1 MPLLG
6 SNDKCN
12 NSHQNSGEYRSLC
25 GVPRI
30 WSGSGAASYFD
41 IFGANRFACI
51 IGEKL
56 WFSPGSSASGPSI
69 CNIIHPGVRTVPK
82 VGVYTSRLGLI
93 VGFEWK
99 LTESILVF
107 GVGNRRRQRNTWIGT
122 AGEFEWICISTWRW
136 KCCGAAS
143 SVEDDNGARGNVV
156 ARETVENRRGG
167 CIVAAASVSET
178 KWNWSSLTSGFNG
191 VDSYWGGGTGSVGEV
206 VLGYICSLAEYQGEE
221 EKEESVAN
229 HVELWVGKQ
238 SGLDNVD
245 KKYLLQQPIII
256 SFSLVHLFSRSSLK
270 GGSIFQR
277 DVLFQ

>member
-1 MPLLG
+1 MSLLG

-12 NSHQNSGEYRSLC
+12 NSHQNSGEYRCLC
-25 GVPRI
+25 GVPSI
-30 WSGSGAASYFD
+30 WSGSRAASYFD
-41 IFGANRFACI
+41 VLGANTFACI

-178 KWNWSSLTSGFNG
+178 KWNWSSLTSGSNG
-191 VDSYWGGGTGSVGEV
+191 VDSHRSRGTSSVGEV
-206 VLGYICSLAEYQGEE
+206 VLVNVGSLAKDQDEDA
-221 EKEESVAN
+221 EKEDAAYHGV
-229 HVELWVGKQ
+229 VGRQ
-238 SGLDNVD
+238 TMWIG
-245 KKYLLQQPIII
+245 QC
-256 SFSLVHLFSRSSLK
+256 
-270 GGSIFQR
+270 
-277 DVLFQ
+277 

>member
-1 MPLLG
+1 
-6 SNDKCN
+6 
-12 NSHQNSGEYRSLC
+12 
-25 GVPRI
+25 
-30 WSGSGAASYFD
+30 
-41 IFGANRFACI
+41 
-51 IGEKL
+51 
-56 WFSPGSSASGPSI
+56 
-69 CNIIHPGVRTVPK
+69 
-82 VGVYTSRLGLI
+82 LI

-156 ARETVENRRGG
+156 ARETVENRSGG

-178 KWNWSSLTSGFNG
+178 KWNWSSLTSGSNG
-191 VDSYWGGGTGSVGEV
+191 VDSHRSRGTSSVGEV
-206 VLGYICSLAEYQGEE
+206 VLVNIGSLTKDQDEDA
-221 EKEESVAN
+221 EKEDAAY

-238 SGLDNVD
+238 CGLDNVD

-256 SFSLVHLFSRSSLK
+256 SFSLVHLFSRSTFK
-270 GGSIFQR
+270 CGPIFQR
-277 DVLFQ
+277 DVLFR